1 MACGKGQNVIGI
13 NLEVFTSNLHTKL
26 GASAKAESGNAL
38 ASLPPP
44 SAVLSAFRQ
53 PAARSPRM
61 TRFSQYVIQSRRLL
75 FWSTMAFFATA
86 GATVAAIDA
95 SHAPAVPK
103 IPDAE
108 MQIVLRPPARMVKR
122 ALPQPIAARSATA
135 EAMDRMTQEHRCLS
149 EVLYFEARGESEE
162 GQAGVAEVIFH
173 RLASGRHGGTICAV
187 IYEGANQTFCQF
199 TFACDGS
206 LDRTRAAD
214 AWRAAQVLAARIMT
228 GQVQAPPSLD
238 GATHYHTTAVRP
250 TWAPQ
255 MQRLAQIG
263 NHIFYR
269 APGARAAVTSLR
281 GSQL

>member
-1 MACGKGQNVIGI
+1 
-13 NLEVFTSNLHTKL
+13 
-26 GASAKAESGNAL
+26 
-38 ASLPPP
+38 
-44 SAVLSAFRQ
+44 
-53 PAARSPRM
+53 M
-61 TRFSQYVIQSRRLL
+61 TRLSQYVIQSRRLL
-75 FWSTMAFFATA
+75 FWSVMGLLATA

-95 SHAPAVPK
+95 ADGPAVPE
-103 IPDAE
+103 IPESE
-108 MQIVLRPPARMVKR
+108 MQIVLRPPLRPAKMT
-122 ALPQPIAARSATA
+122 LPQPIAARSATA
-135 EAMDRMTQEHRCLS
+135 EAMQRMTQEHRCLS

-173 RLASGRHGGTICAV
+173 RLASGRHGSTICAV
-187 IYEGANQTFCQF
+187 VYEGANQTFCQF

-206 LDRTRAAD
+206 LDRAKVSD

-263 NHIFYR
+263 NHVFYR
-269 APGARAAVTSLR
+269 APARAVVASLR